1 MHLLA
6 VPRHEAILAKIQ
18 IDVGN
23 FIKKERVD
31 MKLHLGCGPK
41 YIEGW
46 IHCDA
51 LEYKHVDIVGP
62 VDSLPFDDC
71 MAEIVYAS
79 HVLEHFGRHECTSV
93 LAEWYRVLKPS
104 GVLRLAV
111 PNFMAACEVYL
122 DPDVG
127 NSIELIK
134 GLVCGGQKDKFDYH
148 GNIFDFKSLGNMLKS
163 VGFQSIKTWDWRQ
176 TEHSHIDDY
185 SQAYLPHM
193 DKMSGKLVSLNME
206 AIK

>member
-1 MHLLA
+1 
-6 VPRHEAILAKIQ
+6 
-18 IDVGN
+18 
-23 FIKKERVD
+23 

-51 LEYKHVDIVGP
+51 LEYQHVDIIGP
-62 VDSLPFDDC
+62 VDSLPIDDC

-79 HVLEHFGRHECTSV
+79 HVLEHFGRHECISV
-93 LAEWYRVLKPS
+93 LSEWYRVLKP
-104 GVLRLAV
+104 GGILRLAV

-122 DPDVG
+122 DASLGD
-127 NSIELIK
+127 NIDLIK
-134 GLVCGGQKDKFDYH
+134 GLVCGGQKDEFDFH
-148 GNIFDFKSLGNMLKS
+148 GNIFDQKSLEAMLKS
-163 VGFQSIKTWDWRQ
+163 VGFQSVKTWDWRA

-193 DKMSGKLVSLNME
+193 DKDSGKLVSLNLE